1 MARMT
6 PPLPALD
13 DISFAAVVGSA
24 AMRAFGRLVD
34 HGEIIAFDRNASAR
48 SKDHVG
54 RMHVAGC
61 RISKANVCPY
71 YGREI
76 PGFKHLGLDPNKIYK
91 LYRDPEELKK
101 AAPSFRNL
109 QLLMLHTKVT
119 AQNPKNEIT
128 VGTVGSEISFDGKY
142 LVADQLTVWDGEGI
156 SLIESEAA
164 KELSSSYHYR
174 ADMTPGVT
182 PEGVAYDGV
191 MRDIM
196 GNHVALV
203 PEGRAGSD
211 VVVNDAL
218 PSEFHTMKRPHLL
231 ARLIGL
237 GVVVAPTTDEERVAL
252 DAKLEAM
259 TAKDAVMLEEDEE
272 DDPENPGKKRK
283 KMNPG
288 KGKAGEPGGALAND
302 EALATAID
310 AAIKSRGYVSKD
322 EAQGMANDAAARA
335 SADAVERV
343 NALHNAREAVKPLVG
358 VVAMDSAEAV
368 YKFALEHEKVAL
380 DGVPSAAY
388 PALVRERVAAKAA
401 AAASPRAVPTIAADA
416 ANAAAA
422 ALPGLGRFQV
432 A

>member
-1 MARMT
+1 MAKMT
-6 PPLPALD
+6 PPFPRLD
-13 DISFAAVVGSA
+13 DISFAAMVRSA
-24 AMRAFGRLVD
+24 AMRAL
-34 HGEIIAFDRNASAR
+34 GEVFEHSEIVAFDRNASAR
-48 SKDHVG
+48 SIDHVG
-54 RMHVAGC
+54 RMHVANC
-61 RISKANVCPY
+61 RISKANVSPY

-76 PGFKHLGLDPNKIYK
+76 PNYKKLGLEPNKVYQ

-119 AQNPKNEIT
+119 AKDPKNEIT
-128 VGTVGSEISFDGKY
+128 VGTVGSGISFDGTY
-142 LVADQLTVWDGEGI
+142 LLADQLTVWDGEGI
-156 SLIESEAA
+156 SLVESEAA
-164 KELSSSYHYR
+164 RELSSSYHYR

-203 PEGRAGSD
+203 PEGRAGRD

-218 PSEFHTMKRPHLL
+218 PLEFHTMKRQNLL
-231 ARLIGL
+231 LRLVAL
-237 GVVVAPTTDEERVAL
+237 GVIAAPTTDEERVAL

-288 KGKAGEPGGALAND
+288 KGRAGEPGGALASD
-302 EALATAID
+302 EQIATAID

-322 EAQGMANDAAARA
+322 EAQAMANDAAA
-335 SADAVERV
+335 DAVSRV
-343 NALHNAREAVKPLVG
+343 NALHVAREAVKPLVG

-368 YKFALEHEKVAL
+368 YKFALDHEKVAL
-380 DGVPSAAY
+380 DGVPPAAY
-388 PALVRERVAAKAA
+388 PALVRERIAAKVAANG
-401 AAASPRAVPTIAADA
+401 AVPKGINSIAADA

>member
-1 MARMT
+1 M
-6 PPLPALD
+6 
-13 DISFAAVVGSA
+13 
-24 AMRAFGRLVD
+24 
-34 HGEIIAFDRNASAR
+34 
-48 SKDHVG
+48 
-54 RMHVAGC
+54 
-61 RISKANVCPY
+61 ANVSPY

-76 PGFKHLGLDPNKIYK
+76 PNYKKLGLEPNKVYQ

-119 AQNPKNEIT
+119 AKDPKNEIT
-128 VGTVGSEISFDGKY
+128 VGTVGSGISFDGTY
-142 LVADQLTVWDGEGI
+142 LLADQLTVWDGEGI
-156 SLIESEAA
+156 SLVESEAA
-164 KELSSSYHYR
+164 RELSSSYHYR

-203 PEGRAGSD
+203 PEGRAGRD

-218 PSEFHTMKRPHLL
+218 PLEFHTMKRQNLL
-231 ARLIGL
+231 LRLVAL
-237 GVVVAPTTDEERVAL
+237 GVIAAPTTDEERVAL

-288 KGKAGEPGGALAND
+288 KGRAGEPGGALASD
-302 EALATAID
+302 EQIATAID

-322 EAQGMANDAAARA
+322 EAQAMANDAAA
-335 SADAVERV
+335 DAVSRV
-343 NALHNAREAVKPLVG
+343 NALHVAREAVKPLVG

-368 YKFALEHEKVAL
+368 YKFALDHEKVAL
-380 DGVPSAAY
+380 DGVPPAAY
-388 PALVRERVAAKAA
+388 PALVRERIAAKVAANG
-401 AAASPRAVPTIAADA
+401 AVPKGMNSIAADA